1 MIEAISLGALVFT
14 LSIRLAKLE
23 KKCENEATVYKK
35 CDGFDAN
42 CSEIVDFASFTSAR
56 VGQSVYF
63 DLIRLPR
70 R

>member
-35 CDGFDAN
+35 CDGFGAN
-42 CSEIVDFASFTSAR
+42 CSNLLSTGKCKIIDLSEENIL
-56 VGQSVYF
+56 GSVK
-63 DLIRLPR
+63 I
-70 R
+70 